1 MNYYVAIPSYN
12 GGGIWK
18 KVVSEIKK
26 NAPTNTFVH
35 VIDSSST
42 DDTAAVARDAGFDI
56 VTIGGHEFNHGGTRN
71 LAVYKFINKY
81 DIVIF
86 LTQDAI
92 PEPGFIDNIIT
103 VLKDPSIACEYGCQ
117 LPHIDANP
125 IAAHARYFNYPSKS
139 YICGNDDVPKMG
151 LKSVFM
157 SNSFSAYRLSV
168 FVEIGGFP
176 SNTILCEDMFFAAKA
191 LLHGYK
197 VAYVADAKVRHSHN
211 YTPIEEFKRYF
222 DIGVFHV
229 CEPWI
234 RNNFGGAGGE
244 GKKFIISELSFLLNK
259 SPLWIPLAIIN
270 NSMKILGYKLG
281 QKYKYLPHRWLK
293 FLSMHKKYWNQ

>member
-71 LAVYKFINKY
+71 LAVYKFNNKY

-103 VLKDPSIACEYGCQ
+103 VLKDPSIACAYGCQ

-125 IAAHARYFNYPSKS
+125 IATHARYFNYPSKS

-259 SPLWIPLAIIN
+259 NPLWIPLAIIN

-281 QKYKYLPHRWLK
+281 QKYKYLPRSWLK
-293 FLSMHKKYWNQ
+293 ILSMHKKYWNQ